1 MQRSPNSISNNIE
14 GNCGEENI
22 ASFWKNHYEKIFNYG
37 FDKHGV
43 QISIEPYDVEISEQ
57 EILTYICQLKAGKSP
72 GPDKVS
78 AEHLTFSCSAVIPM
92 LAKVFSAIM
101 VHGEVPQLMTDLE
114 LVPIPKDS
122 KGKLNEKGNYRPI
135 SLASCF
141 SKLFEMCILKRISQF
156 IGTAVNQFGYK
167 AELGTDS
174 CIYTLKEIIHN
185 NLENNTNTYIGFL
198 DASKAFDRVHHD
210 LLFSKLKAKG
220 TPGVIIRILQD
231 WYSNQSMRV
240 RWGGSIS
247 GTFHSANG
255 VKQGGIL
262 SPHLFNFYMDE
273 LSEKLNKLHVGCWI
287 GDQKVNHLSYAD
299 DLIVVSPSQSGLQ
312 KLLDECSVYSEGNYI
327 EFNTKKSNVMLIK
340 SENFN
345 DLELKDCLLNGAVLG
360 GKKSIKYLGH
370 ILTNDASDD
379 DDIMRHLKYLYAI
392 GNTLIR
398 KFFFCSRFIKLKLF
412 RTYCMNIYTGHL
424 WVNYKP
430 VTMKKLNT
438 AYNSILRRLLG
449 IPRFQEMDSVR
460 VSYSASNM
468 FATNN
473 VLCLGALL
481 RKGIYNFQVRLSKSP
496 NLLLGC
502 LSGRQRIGSPIWKN
516 WEKRLRPPHS

>member
-1 MQRSPNSISNNIE
+1 
-14 GNCGEENI
+14 
-22 ASFWKNHYEKIFNYG
+22 
-37 FDKHGV
+37 
-43 QISIEPYDVEISEQ
+43 
-57 EILTYICQLKAGKSP
+57 
-72 GPDKVS
+72 
-78 AEHLTFSCSAVIPM
+78 M
-92 LAKVFSAIM
+92 LAKVFRAIM
-101 VHGEVPQLMTDLE
+101 VHGEVPQLMIDLE
-114 LVPIPKDS
+114 LAPIPKDS

-449 IPRFQEMDSVR
+449 IPRFQEMHSVR
-460 VSYSASNM
+460 VS
-468 FATNN
+468 
-473 VLCLGALL
+473 
-481 RKGIYNFQVRLSKSP
+481 
-496 NLLLGC
+496 
-502 LSGRQRIGSPIWKN
+502 
-516 WEKRLRPPHS
+516 